1 MLPNYY
7 SKKKEFFEP
16 QENLLNLLITE
27 FAFVT
32 SLPGRLVN
40 CVLEDIL
47 LFLKENAFFSNESE
61 TRSRKLKTGWVEGE
75 IHFTYYDTQV

>member
-1 MLPNYY
+1 
-7 SKKKEFFEP
+7 
-16 QENLLNLLITE
+16 
-27 FAFVT
+27 
-32 SLPGRLVN
+32 VN